1 MEPTV
6 IETSIGLLCV
16 QVEGRD
22 WFTLQSPRPYGEV
35 WPYVSLTLWRRDD
48 SCELESKPWYDVE
61 PGKEPMKK
69 GPMPPALVE
78 EFLKVGTEW
87 ANAHP
92 EEFEKAARAEFDDH
106 IFYIVHDTFD
116 ELIRIFTDAQ
126 NHFRKILDEPEFENY
141 ASTALRRR
149 VKKEA
154 QRLSVMRLQISGA
167 AKAINTLASRRPS
180 DPENQGAAQ

>member
-78 EFLKVGTEW
+78 EFLKVGTDW

-92 EEFEKAARAEFDDH
+92 EEFEKAARAGSSTI
-106 IFYIVHDTFD
+106 IFSTSSTTLLTSSCGYSPT
-116 ELIRIFTDAQ
+116 LRTTSAKSSTSPNSRITPRR
-126 NHFRKILDEPEFENY
+126 HF
-141 ASTALRRR
+141 
-149 VKKEA
+149 
-154 QRLSVMRLQISGA
+154 GA
-167 AKAINTLASRRPS
+167 ASRRKHK
-180 DPENQGAAQ
+180 D